1 MSCAWITELQWGI
14 RRAYE
19 TRRQPRTAWA
29 ALVDSTTAT
38 RMSIRDLQRSH
49 PVDIP
54 TRVPIDL
61 SGVYIVPVVSLGRC
75 AVMVSALAC
84 QSQLGSD
91 IFYDFL
97 SLGELFPATKRTP
110 RRTSRGARV
119 SCSVDRHMLS
129 ALALTSPLSA
139 GFVLPTAVSRPAV
152 AQPTVRMGMFDGLAK
167 AFENDDSLG
176 ERKSAGLSKEKAKKT
191 VTWVGPNGQK
201 KLSTVVPG
209 QNLRDIARV
218 RAPLCRAARLAATLT
233 IHLPCAR
240 HASPGFGHQ
249 DQIRLQ

>member
-1 MSCAWITELQWGI
+1 MSSC
-14 RRAYE
+14 
-19 TRRQPRTAWA
+19 
-29 ALVDSTTAT
+29 
-38 RMSIRDLQRSH
+38 
-49 PVDIP
+49 
-54 TRVPIDL
+54 
-61 SGVYIVPVVSLGRC
+61 
-75 AVMVSALAC
+75 
-84 QSQLGSD
+84 
-91 IFYDFL
+91 
-97 SLGELFPATKRTP
+97 
-110 RRTSRGARV
+110 
-119 SCSVDRHMLS
+119 SCSVDDMLS

-240 HASPGFGHQ
+240 RASPGFGHQ